1 MHILFFIVLL
11 GALILGPQLWIRW
24 VFFRYGSNQPGIP
37 GTGGEL
43 ASIPGTGG
51 ELAKHLIK
59 RFEIEGVIVEKTDP
73 NHDHFDSS
81 TPAVRLSPNN
91 YDGNSLT
98 AVAVAA
104 HEVGHALQWHT
115 KYIPLAIRL
124 QKIGFL
130 LLSLSPLAAVL
141 TRVPAAAAIPFVGGI
156 LVTLCG
162 AATYLI
168 ILPEEWD
175 ASFNKAMPILIEGEY
190 ITSEQEAATRRILRA
205 AALTYAAGALA
216 SILKVWR
223 WLPLLLRR

>member
-1 MHILFFIVLL
+1 VLL

-43 ASIPGTGG
+43 AI
-51 ELAKHLIK
+51 HLIK
-59 RFEIEGVIVEKTDP
+59 RFEIEGVIVEKTNP
-73 NHDHFDSS
+73 NQDHFDSS
-81 TPAVRLSPNN
+81 TPAVRLSPDN

-104 HEVGHALQWHT
+104 HEVGHALQWHNKET
-115 KYIPLAIRL
+115 VFRLRSKYIPLAIRL

>member
-1 MHILFFIVLL
+1 MTILVIILL
-11 GALILGPQLWIRW
+11 VMTLILGPQLWIRW
-24 VFFRYGSNQPGIP
+24 VFFRYGNDMPGIP

-43 ASIPGTGG
+43 AT
-51 ELAKHLIK
+51 HLLN
-59 RFEIEGVIVEKTDP
+59 RFEIKDVIVEKTDP
-73 NHDHFDSS
+73 NRDHFDSG
-81 TPAVRLSPNN
+81 TPAVRLSPDNF
-91 YDGNSLT
+91 DGKSLT

-104 HEVGHALQWHT
+104 HEVGHALQWHNKET
-115 KYIPLAIRL
+115 VFRLRSKYIPLAKRL
-124 QKIGFL
+124 QQIGFL
-130 LLSLSPLAAVL
+130 LLSLSPLAGLL
-141 TRVPAAAAIPFVGGI
+141 TRVPVAAAIPFIGGL

-190 ITSEQEAATRRILRA
+190 INKEQEFATRRILRA

-216 SILKVWR
+216 SILQFWR